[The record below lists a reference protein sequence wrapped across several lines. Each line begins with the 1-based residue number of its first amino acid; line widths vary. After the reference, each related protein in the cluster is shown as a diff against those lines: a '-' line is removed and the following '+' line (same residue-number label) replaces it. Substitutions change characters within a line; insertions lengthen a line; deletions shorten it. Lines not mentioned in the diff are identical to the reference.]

1 MEDQGWG
8 TNPKGG
14 VVLRVIVQGNAAAA
28 KSYYQGSGGGVAEYY
43 AEGQEQAGEWGGQAG
58 KRLGLEGKVEKEE
71 FDALCENRNP
81 QTGERITART
91 KTVRRVGFDLN
102 FHVPKSVSVVYG
114 LTGDP
119 AVLEAFKASVR
130 ETLADLETE
139 TRTRVRTGGK
149 DETRTTGN
157 LAYSLFVHST
167 SRPVGGVPD
176 PHLHAHAFVFNLT
189 WDEIERRW
197 KALELGEVYKNAPYY
212 EAVFH
217 ARFSRKIADL
227 GFDISRTG
235 TGWEI
240 SGIPSRVLKA
250 YSRRTEQIESLAEDL
265 GITDPELKG
274 LLGAKTRER
283 KQLRFTLE
291 ELRIIWKARLSQAE
305 QSALELVLAREVPV
319 TGRDPHAA
327 RDAMAFA
334 IAHCFERSSVIP
346 VKRLLGVALRHGVGQ
361 VTLDV
366 IQDELKRHGL
376 IVRDYHGERLAT
388 TKDVLAEETRVLNFA
403 KKGRNAFR
411 PLVNGDRQLPD
422 WLSPSQQSA
431 VRHVLKT
438 SDRVILVR
446 GVAGS
451 GKTTLIKECVNAIE
465 GEGKAVLL
473 LAPSAEAS
481 RGVLR
486 KEGFGNA
493 ETVAKFLLD
502 ERLQDSARNGVL
514 WIDEAGLLGLKTL
527 DAVFA
532 LAGQLEARVVL
543 SGDDRQH
550 RAVERGSSFT
560 LLQRMAGLEPATV
573 KEIRRQKGRYKEA
586 VELLSEGKTVEGFD
600 LLDRDLGW
608 VKELPDDERANAIS
622 VDYLKALDDGKS
634 VLAVSPTHAE
644 GTQITRT
651 IRVAL
656 REAGKLVGDEKM
668 FARLEARDLTLA
680 ERQEPRFYREG
691 DVVEFHSQAKGFR
704 PGARFTVTTVGRS
717 SIAAKDEKGRET
729 ILPLRLADR
738 FQVYTEKVLSLSVG
752 DRVRVTKNGK
762 AKNQKRLDNGTL
774 SRIISLKTDGG
785 IELENGAI
793 LPANFCHL
801 AHGYV
806 VTSHA
811 SQGKTVDRVLIAQSS
826 ESFRASSR
834 EQFYVSLSRAREQ
847 ATVYTDDRNSLR
859 QSIQR
864 SDPNLSASEL
874 VNSQDPPIHV
884 WRAWISRRL
893 QSLRYFIEKG
903 ITQLEPSHGY
913 NLEYLVRSR

>member
-1 MEDQGWG
+1 
-8 TNPKGG
+8 
-14 VVLRVIVQGNAAAA
+14 VLRVIVQANAAAA
-28 KSYYQGSGGGVAEYY
+28 QSYYKGSTGGGEYY
-43 AEGQEQAGEWGGQAG
+43 AEGQEQAGEWGGLAG
-58 KRLGLEGKVEKEE
+58 KRLGLEGRVEKAA

-81 QTGERITART
+81 ETGERITART

-114 LTGDP
+114 LVGDP
-119 AVLEAFKASVR
+119 AILEAFKASVR

-139 TRTRVRTGGK
+139 TRTRVRIGGK
-149 DETRTTGN
+149 EETRTTCN
-157 LAYSLFVHST
+157 LAYSLFVHTT

-189 WDEIERRW
+189 WDETERRW

-217 ARFSRKIADL
+217 ARFSKKLSDL

-240 SGIPSRVLKA
+240 SGIPTRVLKA
-250 YSRRTEQIESLAEDL
+250 FSRRTEQIESLAQDL
-265 GITDPELKG
+265 GITDPERKG
-274 LLGAKTRER
+274 LLGARTRER
-283 KQLRFTLE
+283 KQLQFTLD
-291 ELRIIWKARLSQAE
+291 ELRKIWKARLSPAE
-305 QSALELVLAREVPV
+305 QSALERVLAREVPV
-319 TGRDPHAA
+319 PGRDAHAA

-334 IAHCFERSSVIP
+334 IAHSFERSSVIP

-361 VTLDV
+361 VTLDE
-366 IQDELKRHGL
+366 IHDELTRHGL
-376 IVRDYHGERLAT
+376 IVRDYDGERLAT
-388 TKDVLAEETRVLNFA
+388 TKDVLAEEARILNFA
-403 KKGRNAFR
+403 REGRNACR
-411 PLVNGDRQLPD
+411 PLVSGERPLPD

-431 VRHVLKT
+431 IRHVLNT
-438 SDRVILVR
+438 PDRVILVR

-451 GKTTLIKECVNAIE
+451 GKTTLIKACASAIE

-486 KEGFGNA
+486 KEGFSSA
-493 ETVAKFLLD
+493 DTVAKFLLD
-502 ERLQDSARNGVL
+502 ERLQESARSGVL

-532 LAGQLEARVVL
+532 LAGKLEARVVL

-550 RAVERGSSFT
+550 HAVERGSPFT
-560 LLQRMAGLEPATV
+560 LLERLAGLEPATV

-608 VKELPDDERANAIS
+608 VTELPDDERANAIS
-622 VDYLKALDDGKS
+622 ADYLKALEDGKS

-651 IRVAL
+651 IRAAL
-656 REAGKLVGDEKM
+656 REAGKLVGDENV
-668 FARLEARDLTLA
+668 FTRLDARDLTLA
-680 ERQEPRFYREG
+680 ERQEARFYREG

-704 PGARFTVTTVGRS
+704 PGAQFTVTTVGRS
-717 SIAAKDEKGRET
+717 SIAAKDEHGRAT

-738 FQVYTEKVLSLSVG
+738 FQVYTEKAIPLSVG
-752 DRVRVTKNGK
+752 DRVRITKNGK
-762 AKNQKRLDNGTL
+762 ARNQKRLDNGTL
-774 SRIISLKTDGG
+774 SRIVSLKTDGG

-834 EQFYVSLSRAREQ
+834 EQFYVSASRGRESV
-847 ATVYTDDRNSLR
+847 TVYTDDREGLR
-859 QSIQR
+859 RSIQR

-874 VNSQDPPIHV
+874 LQAPDPPIHL
-884 WRAWISRRL
+884 WRAWVARRY

-903 ITQLEPSHGY
+903 ITALEPSRGRDV
-913 NLEYLVRSR
+913 EYLARSR